1 MPLVQETFYIS
12 PSIAEGLA
20 TGHLVRTRPGVVRI
34 AKGQPGAG
42 QIVKELEWIQNTN
55 HNAEKSVLQ
64 AEKGALGDA
73 VSSVGQFVSNNKY
86 ALIIAGV
93 VVLAVT
99 VAGAVY
105 VYEKKKEPQELKIVR
120 KRFDEYMTAIKTGKL
135 DYRIVDQLSEAIDD
149 LRALKN
155 YKKIKFQ
162 LTAEEFC
169 SIVSTILEYT
179 KELVNKNNYQCSP
192 EEKEDLRMSDDHIFD
207 LKRYLELQKKVIVE
221 AS

>member
-55 HNAEKSVLQ
+55 HNAEKSVLK
-64 AEKGALGDA
+64 AKKGALGDA
-73 VSSVGQFVSNNKY
+73 VSSVGQYVSNNKY

-105 VYEKKKEPQELKIVR
+105 IYEKKKEPQELKIAR
-120 KRFDEYMTAIKTGKL
+120 QRFDEYLTAIKAGKV
-135 DYRIVDQLSEAIDD
+135 DYRTVDLLTEAIDD

-155 YKKIKFQ
+155 YNKIKFQ

-169 SIVSTILEYT
+169 SLVSTIMEYT
-179 KELVNKNNYQCSP
+179 KSLMIMNNYHCSA
-192 EEKEDLRMSDDHIFD
+192 EDKEDLQMTDDHIFD
-207 LKRYLELQKKVIVE
+207 LRRYLELQKKIIVE

>member
-1 MPLVQETFYIS
+1 MPFVQETFYIS

-34 AKGQPGAG
+34 AKGQHGAG
-42 QIVKELEWIQNTN
+42 QIVKELEWIQNID
-55 HNAEKSVLQ
+55 HNAEKGVLQ
-64 AEKGALGDA
+64 AGKGSLGDA
-73 VSSVGQFVSNNKY
+73 VSNVGQFVSNNKY

-135 DYRIVDQLSEAIDD
+135 DYRIVDQLSDAIDD

-179 KELVNKNNYQCSP
+179 KELVNKNNYHCSP
-192 EEKEDLRMSDDHIFD
+192 EEKEDLQMSDDHIFD
-207 LKRYLELQKKVIVE
+207 LRRYLELQKKVIVE